1 VDGILE
7 NKTASLL
14 NYTLED
20 REGIK
25 ILRVTGAINAG
36 TRAEMERLVNAL
48 TQRFNLVMDMGGVT
62 TVSSSGLKSLM
73 GLCGNARNRGKRVLL
88 MRAGIELV
96 AMIERMEMQE
106 FFIFIENVEE
116 GRRKLRY
123 YT

>member
-1 VDGILE
+1 ME

-20 REGIK
+20 RQGIK

-48 TQRFNLVMDMGGVT
+48 TQRFNLIMDMGGVT

-88 MRAGIELV
+88 MRAGIDLV